1 MAGAPGGAGAPREI
15 LFIAHRIPYPPDRGD
30 KIRSY
35 NELRHLAKLAPVHLA
50 ALADDPRDLLHDAA
64 LDELTASHCIRPRTV
79 SKARAAVT
87 GLLRHEPLSVALFR
101 DRGLAEYIDH
111 IVATRPLAAVFVYS
125 GNMATYVPPLSPGTR
140 FVMDFCDADSVKF
153 ASYGAQGKGPMAWIN
168 RREGRLLGALEAQV
182 SRRADASLLISA
194 AEADVFAALPGAD
207 TARMAVVGNGVDLDA
222 FHPGQD
228 SAVPEA
234 LRAPNGPKIVFT
246 GQMDYRPNI
255 EAVTDFADAAMPIV
269 RQSHPDARFV
279 IVGRN
284 PAEAVRALGARPD
297 VIVTGE
303 VADPRAYLLAA
314 DVVVAP
320 LRLARGV
327 QNKVLEA
334 MAMARP
340 VVVSTA
346 AAEGIDAQAG
356 RDFLVAADAVG
367 EAAGVIALLSDPAR
381 AQALGQAAR
390 RRVEERYSWDAQL
403 ASLGP
408 LVLGHDG

>member
-1 MAGAPGGAGAPREI
+1 
-15 LFIAHRIPYPPDRGD
+15 RIPYPPDRGD

-50 ALADDPRDLLHDAA
+50 ALADDPRDLLHGAA

-79 SKARAAVT
+79 TKAKAAVT
-87 GLLRHEPLSVALFR
+87 GLLRREPLSVALFR
-101 DRGLAEYIDH
+101 DTGLADYIRR

-125 GNMATYVPPLSPGTR
+125 GNMAVYVPPLPQGTR
-140 FVMDFCDADSVKF
+140 FIMDFCDADSVKF
-153 ASYGAQGKGPMAWIN
+153 ASYGAQGKGPMAWVN
-168 RREGRLLGALEAQV
+168 RREGRLLGALEAEV
-182 SRRADASLLISA
+182 SQRADASLIISQ

-207 TARMAVVGNGVDLDA
+207 TRRMAVVGNGVDLDA
-222 FHPGQD
+222 FHPGQYI
-228 SAVPEA
+228 AVPEA
-234 LRAPNGPKIVFT
+234 IRGLTGPRIVFT

-255 EAVTDFADAAMPIV
+255 EAVTDFADVAMPII
-269 RQSHPDARFV
+269 RRTHPDAQFL

-284 PAEAVRALGARPD
+284 PADAVRALDARPD

-303 VADPRAYLLAA
+303 VSDPRAYLLAA

-340 VVVSTA
+340 VVASTA
-346 AAEGIDAQAG
+346 AAEGIDAQDE
-356 RDFLVAADAVG
+356 RDFLVAADAVE
-367 EAAGVIALLSDPAR
+367 EAAKVSALLSDPER
-381 AQALGQAAR
+381 AQALGLAGR
-390 RRVEERYSWDAQL
+390 RRVEERYSWDAEL
-403 ASLGP
+403 APLGH
-408 LVLGHDG
+408 LVLGHGG